1 MVNPRKNEGLMWK
14 KGRKGKIKGFGVN
27 GGGRGLWRFR

>member
-1 MVNPRKNEGLMWK
+1 MKGWCWK

-27 GGGRGLWRFR
+27 GGGRGLGRFR